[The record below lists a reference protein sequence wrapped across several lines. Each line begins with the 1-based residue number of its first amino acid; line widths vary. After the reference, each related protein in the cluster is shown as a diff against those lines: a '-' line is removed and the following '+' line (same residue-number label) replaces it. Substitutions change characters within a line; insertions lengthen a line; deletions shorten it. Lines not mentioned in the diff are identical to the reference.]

1 MQTDDKANYAYNTI
15 RNMDLKIKKLYC
27 SKVKQICTNVNPTLN
42 ECSLMSGKVDM
53 LIMVRPFASQ

>member
-27 SKVKQICTNVNPTLN
+27 SKVKHFCTNVNPTLN
-42 ECSLMSGKVDM
+42 ECC
-53 LIMVRPFASQ
+53 